1 MRVLRIACLA
11 VAAGLCS
18 LPVHAQFVPDP
29 VNDFIPIHPAYNASL
44 DVLFAYGLWT
54 PASQTFTLGTVM
66 AGPISGMPA
75 GSSFVWGF
83 DRSGVNAPES
93 FATGTP
99 ATGGGVNFDSVLSFV
114 AGATSATV
122 IQRAVSGVG
131 DFVVPGTPASTPI
144 PASAIHIAGNV
155 LSIDIPAAALPSL
168 GRSFAQYTWNL
179 WPRTGPGNAAITDFA
194 PNDVP
199 IVGTAAQRYGDAMA
213 PFATVSV
220 VPEPASA
227 ALMLAGVA
235 GLAML
240 RRRKSA

>member
-1 MRVLRIACLA
+1 MLLRRLA
-11 VAAGLCS
+11 LATATVICT
-18 LPVHAQFVPDP
+18 LPAQAQFVPDP
-29 VNDFIPIHPAYNASL
+29 ANDFIPIHAPVGGYVPSL
-44 DVLFAYGLWT
+44 DVLFAYGVWT
-54 PASQTFTLGTVM
+54 PTTQTFTVGAVM
-66 AGPISGMPA
+66 AGAISGMPA

-83 DRSGVNAPES
+83 DRSGSAPET
-93 FATGTP
+93 FVTPDPATS
-99 ATGGGVNFDSVLSFV
+99 TGGGVNFDSVLSYTANTGV
-114 AGATSATV
+114 AAVRQLQVALGTV
-122 IQRAVSGVG
+122 TNPVTL
-131 DFVVPGTPASTPI
+131 PGTAVQIT
-144 PASAIHIAGNV
+144 GNV
-155 LSIDIPAAALPSL
+155 ITIDIPAAALPSL